1 VWKAILAFGLGT
13 LVSGLVVFTIAKGN
27 YNREADKL
35 SKQIDAIRTTNEYLS
50 NHNSEL
56 VSTNNRL
63 TATVGELEKRIADD
77 NIFYQRRLGEI
88 GKSLI
93 GVSNSLGDATAS
105 IREIID
111 GIEQVK
117 KLIEDL

>member
-1 VWKAILAFGLGT
+1 VWKIILAFGLGT
-13 LVSGLVVFTIAKGN
+13 LVSGLIVFAVAKGDH
-27 YNREADKL
+27 NRQVDKL
-35 SKQIDAIRTTNEYLS
+35 SKQIDAIRTTNESLS
-50 NHNSEL
+50 IHNSEL
-56 VSTNNRL
+56 VYTNGRL
-63 TATVGELEKRIADD
+63 TTTVGELEKRITDD

>member
-1 VWKAILAFGLGT
+1 LAFGLGT
-13 LVSGLVVFTIAKGN
+13 LVSGLIVFAVAKGN
-27 YNREADKL
+27 YNRQADEL
-35 SKQIDAIRTTNEYLS
+35 SKQIDAIRTTNESLS
-50 NHNSEL
+50 IHNSEL
-56 VSTNNRL
+56 VYTNGRL
-63 TATVGELEKRIADD
+63 TTTVGELEKRITDD

>member
-1 VWKAILAFGLGT
+1 MWKIILAFGLGT
-13 LVSGLVVFTIAKGN
+13 LVSGLIVFAVAKGN
-27 YNREADKL
+27 YNGQADEL
-35 SKQIDAIRTTNEYLS
+35 SKQIDAIRDTNKSLS
-50 NHNSEL
+50 IYNSEL
-56 VSTNNRL
+56 VYTNGRL
-63 TATVGELEKRIADD
+63 TTTVGELEKRITDD

>member
-1 VWKAILAFGLGT
+1 MWKTILAFGLGT
-13 LVSGLVVFTIAKGN
+13 LVSGFIVFAVAKGDH
-27 YNREADKL
+27 NRQVDKL
-35 SKQIDAIRTTNEYLS
+35 SKQIDAIRDTNEYLS
-50 NHNSEL
+50 KYNSEL
-56 VSTNNRL
+56 VNTNNRL
-63 TATVGELEKRIADD
+63 TTTVGELEKRITDD

-93 GVSNSLGDATAS
+93 GISDSLGDATAS

-117 KLIEDL
+117 KLVEDL

>member
-1 VWKAILAFGLGT
+1 MWKTILAFGLGT
-13 LVSGLVVFTIAKGN
+13 LVSGFIVFAVAKGDH
-27 YNREADKL
+27 NRQVDKL
-35 SKQIDAIRTTNEYLS
+35 SKQIDAIRDTNEYLS
-50 NHNSEL
+50 KYNSEL
-56 VSTNNRL
+56 VNTNNRL
-63 TATVGELEKRIADD
+63 TTTVGELEKRITDD

-93 GVSNSLGDATAS
+93 GISDSLGDATAS

>member
-1 VWKAILAFGLGT
+1 VWKTILAFGLGT
-13 LVSGLVVFTIAKGN
+13 LVSGFIVFAVAKGDH
-27 YNREADKL
+27 NRQVDKL
-35 SKQIDAIRTTNEYLS
+35 SKQIDAIRDTNEYLS
-50 NHNSEL
+50 KYNSEL
-56 VSTNNRL
+56 VNTNNRL
-63 TATVGELEKRIADD
+63 TTTVGELEKRITDD

-93 GVSNSLGDATAS
+93 GISDSLGDATAS

-117 KLIEDL
+117 KLVEDL